1 MTTPTAPP
9 PLPPQLTPRRRRSK
23 SPGWV
28 KFARIPLYLWA
39 LTMLVPFYWMLIGV
53 FKPVPELTR
62 YPPTFFVNDPS
73 LTNFNDP
80 DWTPDEQTVQRT
92 AGLFQRYEE
101 VTLGFGRFV
110 LNSLFIS
117 TSITVLSLL
126 AAALAAY
133 ALTKLD
139 IPGRRTIFLVVV
151 GSMMIPWQVSLIPNF
166 LLVKDLPG
174 LGLDTFQAYIIPALP
189 KAFVVFFLVQFLRSI
204 PDELIYAARVDGAGE
219 WRIWWRIV
227 MPLLR
232 PALAAMAIFVV
243 IAEWNNFLW
252 PLIIVRSDSMR
263 NLPVA
268 LANLNSSQYSAGNMG
283 VFMVA
288 ALIAS
293 LPTIIFFLIFQKH
306 FTRGIA
312 LSGLKG

>member
-1 MTTPTAPP
+1 M
-9 PLPPQLTPRRRRSK
+9 
-23 SPGWV
+23 
-28 KFARIPLYLWA
+28 
-39 LTMLVPFYWMLIGV
+39 
-53 FKPVPELTR
+53 
-62 YPPTFFVNDPS
+62 
-73 LTNFNDP
+73 
-80 DWTPDEQTVQRT
+80 
-92 AGLFQRYEE
+92 
-101 VTLGFGRFV
+101 

-117 TSITVLSLL
+117 ASITILSLL

-151 GSMMIPWQVSLIPNF
+151 GSMMIPWQVTLIPNF

-174 LGLDTFQAYIIPALP
+174 LGLDTFQAYIVPAIP

-204 PDELIYAARVDGAGE
+204 PDELIYAGRVDGAGE

-243 IAEWNNFLW
+243 IAEWNNFIW

-268 LANLNSSQYSAGNMG
+268 LANLNSAQYSAENMG
-283 VFMVA
+283 VFMAA
-288 ALIAS
+288 ALLSS
-293 LPTIIFFLIFQKH
+293 LPTIIFFLVFQKH

-312 LSGLKG
+312 LSGIKG

>member
-1 MTTPTAPP
+1 MK
-9 PLPPQLTPRRRRSK
+9 RRRFSW
-23 SPGWV
+23 GTV
-28 KFARIPLYLWA
+28 ARIPLYIWA
-39 LTMLVPFYWMLIGV
+39 ATMMVPFYWMLIGS

-62 YPPTFFVNDPS
+62 YPPTFIVDDPS
-73 LTNFNDP
+73 TDAFYDP
-80 DWTPDEQTVQRT
+80 QWTDQQQTIQRT
-92 AGLFQRYEE
+92 EGLFQRYDH
-101 VTLGFGRFV
+101 VPLGFGRFV

-117 TSITVLSLL
+117 TSITILSLL

-151 GSMMIPWQVSLIPNF
+151 GSMMIPWQVTLIPNF

-174 LGLDTFQAYIIPALP
+174 LGLDTFQAYIIPAIP

-204 PDELIYAARVDGAGE
+204 PDELIYAGRVDGAGE

-243 IAEWNNFLW
+243 IAEWNNFIW

-268 LANLNSSQYSAGNMG
+268 LANLNSAQYSAENMG
-283 VFMVA
+283 VFMAA
-288 ALIAS
+288 ALISS
-293 LPTIIFFLIFQKH
+293 LPTIIFFLVFQKH

-312 LSGLKG
+312 LSGIKG